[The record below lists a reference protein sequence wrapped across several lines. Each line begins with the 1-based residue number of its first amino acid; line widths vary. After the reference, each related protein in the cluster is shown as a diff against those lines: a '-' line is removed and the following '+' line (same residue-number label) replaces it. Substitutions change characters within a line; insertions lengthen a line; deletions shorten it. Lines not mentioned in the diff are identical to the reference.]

1 MHQRS
6 TQLVETSPDTHPAV
20 RCAIYTR
27 KSTDENLDSDF
38 NSLDA
43 QRESAENYIRAQQNE
58 GWVALPDRYD
68 DGACSGATV
77 ERPALQRL
85 MTDVRAGKVDNI
97 IIYKI
102 DRFSRSLMDFARLVE
117 ELEQHDVSLVAV
129 TQQFNT
135 TTSMGRLTLNILL
148 SFAQFEREV
157 IAERIRDKIAAEKRR
172 GKYLGG
178 MPPLGYDVDR
188 DRKLLLVNPEEAALV
203 RLIFRRYLQIGSVVA
218 LIKELN
224 AAGHKTKSWT
234 TKKGI
239 HRPGVPWNK
248 NHVYRL
254 LTNPLYIGLIKHK
267 DKTYP
272 GRHEAIIEKTLWD
285 EVQASLNDNGGHR
298 ARANATRAET
308 PAMLKGII
316 RCGHCGTAMGV
327 TFTKK
332 KNRTYRYYL
341 CGHANKNGYESCPVR
356 CVPAGDIENAVMLQ
370 VRRVFRTPEV
380 LVEALA
386 AIQKQ
391 EREDR
396 GRLAIERQAIE
407 DEIATTRAN
416 ASRLIKSQIGENDS
430 NGFVSE
436 ELDGMERQVGDLNG
450 RLRLVSNELDMLE
463 RRPTTEAALAR
474 ELQTLD
480 HIWDELFPAERVRL
494 IRLVVDS
501 LTVNPDG
508 LVLVLRADGLT
519 SLVVEFGDRETP
531 KSDSMAVD
539 RGSRSDR
546 PRATVDSDSGRIT
559 LYIPMKLKKKSGR
572 KEVILPGGAEN
583 GGEYSPVQ
591 APLAIAVARAHRWL
605 RLLEDRE
612 YSSIGELAEA
622 VDMDPSQVRRH
633 LNLTLLS
640 PAMVRR
646 VLDGAEPEGM
656 SLETTIQGVPV
667 LWDAPPAIDSVG
679 VIVPAASGTHGQ
691 RPLDCC
697 I

>member
-1 MHQRS
+1 MHQRN
-6 TQLVETSPDTHPAV
+6 TQLIETDPDTRPAV

-27 KSTDENLDSDF
+27 KRTDENLDSDF

-43 QRESAENYIRAQQNE
+43 QRESAENYIRAQQHE
-58 GWVALPDRYD
+58 GWLALPDRYD

-85 MTDVRAGKVDNI
+85 MDDIRAGRVDTI
-97 IIYKI
+97 VVYKI

-117 ELEQHDVSLVAV
+117 ELENHDVSLVAV

-188 DRKLLLVNPEEAALV
+188 DRKLLLVNPEEASLV
-203 RLIFRRYLQIGSVVA
+203 RLIFRRYLQIRSVVA

-224 AAGHKTKSWT
+224 ANGHKTKSWT

-239 HRPGVPWNK
+239 HRPGVPWAK

-267 DKTYP
+267 EKTYK
-272 GRHEAIIEKTLWD
+272 GRHEAIIEKSLWD
-285 EVQASLNDNGGHR
+285 QVQTSLNDNGGHR
-298 ARANATRAET
+298 AKANATRSKT

-316 RCGHCGTAMGV
+316 KCGHCGTAMGV

-332 KNRTYRYYL
+332 RDRTYRYYL
-341 CGHANKNGYESCPVR
+341 CGHANKNGYDSCPVKS
-356 CVPAGDIENAVMLQ
+356 VPAGDIENAVMLQ
-370 VRRVFRTPEV
+370 VRRVFQAPEV
-380 LVEALA
+380 LVEALT

-391 EREDR
+391 ERDDR
-396 GRLAIERQAIE
+396 GRLAADRQAIE

-416 ASRLIKSQIGENDS
+416 ASRLIKSQIGENGN

-436 ELDGMERQVGDLNG
+436 ELDGMERQMKDLDG
-450 RLRLVSNELDMLE
+450 KLRIVSEELDMLE
-463 RRPTTEAALAR
+463 RRPTTEAALLK
-474 ELQTLD
+474 ELQVLD
-480 HIWDELFPAERVRL
+480 HIWDELFPAERARL

-519 SLVVEFGDRETP
+519 SLAAEFGDRETQQDDSVADDSA
-531 KSDSMAVD
+531 SDSD
-539 RGSRSDR
+539 L

-559 LYIPMKLKKKSGR
+559 LHIPMRFKKKSGR
-572 KEVILPGGAEN
+572 KEVILPIGA
-583 GGEYSPVQ
+583 SPDGDHSPIQ
-591 APLAIAVARAHRWL
+591 TSLALAVARAHRWL
-605 RLLEDRE
+605 RLLEDGE
-612 YSSIGELAEA
+612 FSSIGELAEA

-640 PAMVRR
+640 PGVVRQ
-646 VLDGAEPEGM
+646 VLDGTEPERM

-667 LWDAPPAIDSVG
+667 LWTAQPA
-679 VIVPAASGTHGQ
+679 
-691 RPLDCC
+691 
-697 I
+697 

>member
-1 MHQRS
+1 MHQRN
-6 TQLVETSPDTHPAV
+6 TQLIKTDPDTRPAV

-27 KSTDENLDSDF
+27 KSTDENLDTDF

-43 QRESAENYIRAQQNE
+43 QRESAENYIRAQQHE
-58 GWVALPDRYD
+58 GWIALPDRYD

-85 MTDVRAGKVDNI
+85 MTDVRAGRIDTIVV
-97 IIYKI
+97 YKI

-188 DRKLLLVNPEEAALV
+188 DRKLLLVNQEEASLV
-203 RLIFRRYLQIGSVVA
+203 RQVFRRYLQIGSVVA

-234 TKKGI
+234 TRKGI
-239 HRPGVPWNK
+239 HRPGVPWAK

-272 GRHEAIIEKTLWD
+272 GQHEAIIEKSLWD
-285 EVQASLNDNGGHR
+285 EVQTSLNDSGGHR
-298 ARANATRAET
+298 TRANATRAKT

-316 RCGHCGTAMGV
+316 RCGHCGTTMGV

-332 KNRTYRYYL
+332 NNRTYRYYL

-356 CVPAGDIENAVMLQ
+356 SIPAGDIENAVMLQ
-370 VRRVFRTPEV
+370 VRRVFQAPEI
-380 LVEALA
+380 LVEALG

-391 EREDR
+391 EREGR
-396 GRLAIERQAIE
+396 KRLAGKRAAIE
-407 DEIATTRAN
+407 DEIVTTRAN
-416 ASRLIKSQIGENDS
+416 ASRLIKSQIGENGG

-436 ELDGMERQVGDLNG
+436 ELDGLERQVDDLNG
-450 RLRLVSNELDMLE
+450 RLRLVSEELDMLE

-474 ELQTLD
+474 ELQILD
-480 HIWDELFPAERVRL
+480 HIWDELFPAERARL

-519 SLVVEFGDRETP
+519 SLAAEFGDGEASE
-531 KSDSMAVD
+531 SDPVAVD
-539 RGSRSDR
+539 SGSRSDR
-546 PRATVDSDSGRIT
+546 PRATVDADSGRII
-559 LYIPMKLKKKSGR
+559 LHIHMRFKKKSGR
-572 KEVILPGGAEN
+572 KEVILPN
-583 GGEYSPVQ
+583 GMEDGDRYSPVQ
-591 APLAIAVARAHRWL
+591 SPLAIAVARAHRWL
-605 RLLEDRE
+605 RLIEDGRF
-612 YSSIGELAEA
+612 SSITELAEA
-622 VDMDPSQVRRH
+622 VDMDPSLLRRH
-633 LNLTLLS
+633 LNLTLLG

-646 VLDGAEPEGM
+646 VLDGTEPEGL
-656 SLETTIQGVPV
+656 SLEKT
-667 LWDAPPAIDSVG
+667 
-679 VIVPAASGTHGQ
+679 SGMPEQWFDQFDHQ
-691 RPLDCC
+691 
-697 I
+697 

>member
-1 MHQRS
+1 MHQRNA
-6 TQLVETSPDTHPAV
+6 QLVATAPDTRPAV
-20 RCAIYTR
+20 RCAVYTR

-43 QRESAENYIRAQQNE
+43 QRESAENYIRAQQHE
-58 GWVALPDRYD
+58 GWVALLDRYD

-85 MTDVRAGKVDNI
+85 MNDVRAGRIDTIVV
-97 IIYKI
+97 YKI

-178 MPPLGYDVDR
+178 MPPLGYAVDR
-188 DRKLLLVNPEEAALV
+188 DRKLLLVNPKEASLV
-203 RLIFRRYLQIGSVVA
+203 RQIFRRYLQIGSVVA

-239 HRPGVPWNK
+239 HRPGIPWAK

-272 GRHEAIIEKTLWD
+272 GRHEAIIEKSLWD
-285 EVQASLNDNGGHR
+285 QVQTSLNDNGGHR
-298 ARANATRAET
+298 ARANTTRAKT

-316 RCGHCGTAMGV
+316 RCGQCGTTMGV

-332 KNRTYRYYL
+332 RNRTYRYYL
-341 CGHANKNGYESCPVR
+341 RQHANKNGYDSCPVKS
-356 CVPAGDIENAVMLQ
+356 VPAGDIENAVMLQ
-370 VRRVFRTPEV
+370 VRRVFRAPEV
-380 LVEALA
+380 LVEALGA
-386 AIQKQ
+386 VQKQ
-391 EREDR
+391 ERDDR
-396 GRLAIERQAIE
+396 GRLAADRQAIE

-416 ASRLIKSQIGENDS
+416 ASRLIKSQIGENGS

-436 ELDGMERQVGDLNG
+436 ELDGMERQVEDLNG
-450 RLRLVSNELDMLE
+450 RLRIVSEELDMLE
-463 RRPTTEAALAR
+463 RRPTTEAVLLQ

-480 HIWDELFPAERVRL
+480 HIWDELFPAERARL

-519 SLVVEFGDRETP
+519 SLVAKFEGKETSKGDP
-531 KSDSMAVD
+531 VAMDSDSKSA
-539 RGSRSDR
+539 R

-559 LYIPMKLKKKSGR
+559 LHIPMKFKRMSGR
-572 KEVILPGGAEN
+572 KEVIQPGGAEN
-583 GGEYSPVQ
+583 GSDHSPVQ

-605 RLLEDRE
+605 RLLENGRF
-612 YSSIGELAEA
+612 SSVSELAEA

-640 PAMVRR
+640 PGMVRQ

-667 LWDAPPAIDSVG
+667 LWDG
-679 VIVPAASGTHGQ
+679 QASI
-691 RPLDCC
+691 LSM
-697 I
+697 

>member
-6 TQLVETSPDTHPAV
+6 TQIVETIPDTRPAV

-27 KSTDENLDSDF
+27 KSTDENMDTDF

-43 QRESAENYIRAQQNE
+43 QRESAENYIRAQQHE

-77 ERPALQRL
+77 ERTALQRL
-85 MTDVRAGKVDNI
+85 MTDIRAGRIDTIVV
-97 IIYKI
+97 YKI

-188 DRKLLLVNPEEAALV
+188 DRKLLLVNQEEASLV
-203 RLIFRRYLQIGSVVA
+203 RRIFRRYLQIGSVVA

-239 HRPGVPWNK
+239 HRPGVPWAK

-254 LTNPLYIGLIKHK
+254 LTNPLYIGQIKHK

-272 GRHEAIIEKTLWD
+272 GRHEAIIEKSLWD
-285 EVQASLNDNGGHR
+285 EVQTSLNDNGGHR
-298 ARANATRAET
+298 ARANATRAKT
-308 PAMLKGII
+308 PAMLRRII
-316 RCGHCGTAMGV
+316 RCGHCGTTMGV

-332 KNRTYRYYL
+332 QNRTYRYYL
-341 CGHANKNGYESCPVR
+341 CGHANKNGYDSCPIKS
-356 CVPAGDIENAVMLQ
+356 VPAGDIENAVMLQ
-370 VRRVFRTPEV
+370 VRRVFQAPEV
-380 LVEALA
+380 LIEALA
-386 AIQKQ
+386 TIQKQ

-396 GRLAIERQAIE
+396 GRLAAERHAIE
-407 DEIATTRAN
+407 EEIATTRAN
-416 ASRLIKSQIGENDS
+416 ASRLIKSQIGENGS

-436 ELDGMERQVGDLNG
+436 ELDGLERQVDDLNS
-450 RLRLVSNELDMLE
+450 RLRLASEELGMLE
-463 RRPTTEAALAR
+463 RRPTTEAALAK
-474 ELQTLD
+474 ELQVLD
-480 HIWDELFPAERVRL
+480 HIWDELFPAERSRL
-494 IRLVVDS
+494 IWLVVDS

-519 SLVVEFGDRETP
+519 SLVAEFGGREA
-531 KSDSMAVD
+531 SRSESVAVD
-539 RGSRSDR
+539 SGSKSDR
-546 PRATVDSDSGRIT
+546 PRATVDPDSGRIT
-559 LYIPMKLKKKSGR
+559 LHIPMRFKKKSGR
-572 KEVILPGGAEN
+572 KEVILPN
-583 GGEYSPVQ
+583 GLDYDNKFSPVQ
-591 APLAIAVARAHRWL
+591 SPLAIAIARAHRWL
-605 RLLEDRE
+605 QLLEDGKF
-612 YSSIGELAEA
+612 SSITELAEA
-622 VDMDPSQVRRH
+622 VGVDPSLVRRN

-640 PAMVRR
+640 PGMVRR
-646 VLDGAEPEGM
+646 VMDGMEPEGV
-656 SLETTIQGVPV
+656 SLEGLLISG
-667 LWDAPPAIDSVG
+667 LSVDW
-679 VIVPAASGTHGQ
+679 TK
-691 RPLDCC
+691 LL
-697 I
+697 

>member
-1 MHQRS
+1 MHQRN
-6 TQLVETSPDTHPAV
+6 TQLIETDPDTRPAV

-27 KSTDENLDSDF
+27 KSTDENLDTDF

-43 QRESAENYIRAQQNE
+43 QRESAENYIRAQQHE
-58 GWVALPDRYD
+58 GWVALLDRYD

-77 ERPALQRL
+77 ERLALQRL
-85 MTDVRAGKVDNI
+85 MNDVRAGRIDTIVV
-97 IIYKI
+97 YKI

-188 DRKLLLVNPEEAALV
+188 DRKLLLVNQEEASLV
-203 RLIFRRYLQIGSVVA
+203 RRIFRRYLQLGSVVA

-234 TKKGI
+234 TKKGV

-254 LTNPLYIGLIKHK
+254 LTNPTYIGLIKHK

-272 GRHEAIIEKTLWD
+272 GRHEAIIEKSLWD
-285 EVQASLNDNGGHR
+285 QVQVSLNDNGGHR
-298 ARANATRAET
+298 ARANATRSKT

-316 RCGHCGTAMGV
+316 KCGHCGTAMGV

-332 KNRTYRYYL
+332 RDRTYRYYL
-341 CGHANKNGYESCPVR
+341 CGHANKNGYDSCPVR
-356 CVPAGDIENAVMLQ
+356 SIPAGDIENAVMLQ
-370 VRRVFRTPEV
+370 VRRIFQAPEI
-380 LVEALA
+380 LVEALG

-396 GRLAIERQAIE
+396 KRLAAERAAIE
-407 DEIATTRAN
+407 QEIASTRAK
-416 ASRLIKSQIGENDS
+416 ASRLIKSQIGENGG

-436 ELDGMERQVGDLNG
+436 ELDGMEQQVENLNG
-450 RLRLVSNELDMLE
+450 KLRIVSEELNMLK
-463 RRPTTEAALAR
+463 RRPTTEAALLT

-480 HIWDELFPAERVRL
+480 HIWDELFPAERARL

-519 SLVVEFGDRETP
+519 SLVAEFGEREAS
-531 KSDSMAVD
+531 KSDPVAVD
-539 RGSRSDR
+539 SNSKSDR
-546 PRATVDSDSGRIT
+546 LRATVDSDSGRIT
-559 LYIPMKLKKKSGR
+559 LHIPMKLKRKSGR
-572 KEVILPGGAEN
+572 KEVILPDGAEN
-583 GGEYSPVQ
+583 GDKHSPVQ
-591 APLAIAVARAHRWL
+591 APLAVAVARAHRWL
-605 RLLEDRE
+605 GLLEDGQF
-612 YSSIGELAEA
+612 SSISELAEDVGA
-622 VDMDPSQVRRH
+622 DPSLVRRH
-633 LNLTLLS
+633 LKLTLLN

-646 VLDGAEPEGM
+646 VMDGTEPEGL
-656 SLETTIQGVPV
+656 SSIELGQG
-667 LWDAPPAIDSVG
+667 ISVKWG
-679 VIVPAASGTHGQ
+679 EQGEV
-691 RPLDCC
+691 R
-697 I
+697 